1 MGRKQ
6 AERQSSSPGRYID
19 LKSWKRREHFE
30 LYRRFANP
38 FFNVGV
44 ELDVSGLWERTRV
57 SGGPSFFLASV
68 FSALRAAN
76 AVEAFRTRIRSDRVW
91 IHDQVSITPTV
102 MRDDQTFAFVRL
114 DPAPTYTEFEKRSV
128 LAVAAACEIKPL
140 VTDPPDDVVYQTTLP
155 WIRFTSF
162 SNALKGDGDS
172 VPRIA
177 FGKCSEDGGR
187 WKLPVSVEVHHA
199 VVDGIDVATFLDE
212 LHRSLEGVMAG
223 GADPALM

>member
-1 MGRKQ
+1 VAGTQ
-6 AERQSSSPGRYID
+6 PERQPSSPGRYVD
-19 LKSWKRREHFE
+19 LTDWKRREHFE

-38 FFNVGV
+38 FFNVCV
-44 ELDVSGLWERTRV
+44 ELDVSDVWQRTRAA
-57 SGGPSFFLASV
+57 GGPSFFLVSV

-76 AVEAFRTRIRSDRVW
+76 AVEAFRTRIRGDRVW

-102 MRDDQTFAFVRL
+102 LRPDQTFAFVRL
-114 DPAPTYTEFEKRSV
+114 DPAPTYTEFEKASAI
-128 LAVAAACEIKPL
+128 AVRAAGEIKPL

-177 FGKCSEDGGR
+177 FGKCSEERGR

-199 VVDGIDVATFLDE
+199 VVDGIDVASFLEE
-212 LHRSLEGVMAG
+212 LQRSLEGSWREARTRR
-223 GADPALM
+223 